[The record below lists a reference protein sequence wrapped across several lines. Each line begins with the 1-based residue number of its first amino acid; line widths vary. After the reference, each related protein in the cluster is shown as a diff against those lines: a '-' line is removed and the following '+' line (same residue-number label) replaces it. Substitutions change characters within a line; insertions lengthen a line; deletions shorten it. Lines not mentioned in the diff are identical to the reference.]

1 MSITRKVV
9 FIVISVFLL
18 SALVNLVVQ
27 QLSIMPSFIA
37 LEKETAIKNAERALG
52 AINHELNQIIPSVSD
67 WAYWT
72 DTYAYVK
79 GENPDYAQEN
89 LDTGTTLDAMGINFL
104 GIYDLSGKATWNQGL
119 NLATGE
125 PLDLGKLTESSLPED
140 HLLLQHPHLESEVKG
155 IIRTPGA
162 PLLVVAKP
170 ILTNDR
176 KGPIAGTFIMGR
188 FLDTAAIS
196 RIAELTKIPISIVTT
211 DRQTPHPSFG
221 GTVAQGVIHTDF
233 KLVETPTTWHARTTI
248 FDIFARPI
256 LTLQMDTSRNISA
269 QGATAVKQSLAILAA
284 TGMLVMFILWK
295 LLQYSILQP
304 ITRLTE
310 HAHRIGSNDD
320 LQIRLQLKR
329 EDEIGVLAR
338 TFDQMLD
345 NLSETR
351 RRLITQSYHAGIAE
365 TAMGVLHNIGN
376 AITPLNIRL
385 STLQQDLKT
394 APVAEM
400 ELVQTELADP
410 VTADDR
416 RADLVSFMELAGVEM
431 AHLIQRGQKEI
442 EVSIQQIRHIEGFL
456 ADQLRFSRS
465 ERVIEPVDMAAV
477 IREVETELRQE
488 LEDTLH
494 IEVTPSVAE
503 SGAVAGSYAALQ
515 QVVANLLI
523 NAAESVRSAGRAPGC
538 VTVTAEQESIQ
549 GQRMVGIR
557 FTDNGTGI
565 DHEHQ
570 GRLFERGFSTK
581 NREGSGYGL
590 HWSANTLQALGGRIS
605 IENVKTGRGACVLM
619 QLPPA

>member
-9 FIVISVFLL
+9 IIVISVFLL

-37 LEKETAIKNAERALG
+37 LEKETAIKNADRALG
-52 AINHELNQIIPSVSD
+52 AIDHELNQLTPSVSD

-72 DTYAYVK
+72 DTYTYVK
-79 GENPDYAQEN
+79 GENPDYEKAN
-89 LDTGTTLDAMGINFL
+89 LDIATTLDAMGINFL
-104 GIYDLSGKATWNQGL
+104 GIYDLTGKALWNQGL
-119 NLATGE
+119 NLSTGE
-125 PLDLGKLTESSLPED
+125 PLDLGQLTGSSLPEN
-140 HLLLQHPHLESEVKG
+140 HPLLQHLQLDSEVKG

-170 ILTNDR
+170 ILTTDR
-176 KGPIAGTFIMGR
+176 QGPIAGTFIMGR
-188 FLDTAAIS
+188 FLDTDAVS
-196 RIAELTKIPISIVTT
+196 RIAELTKIPILVMPT
-211 DRQTPHPSFG
+211 DRQAAVSG
-221 GTVAQGVIHTDF
+221 GKGAIGQGIRHTDIT
-233 KLVETPTTWHARTTI
+233 LAETPETWHALMTI
-248 FDIFARPI
+248 FDIFGTPV
-256 LTLQMDTSRNISA
+256 LTLQIDTSRSISA
-269 QGATAVKQSLAILAA
+269 QGAKAVKQSMAILAA
-284 TGMLVMFILWK
+284 TGVLIMFILWK
-295 LLQYSILQP
+295 LLQYNMLQP
-304 ITRLTE
+304 ITKLTE
-310 HAHRIGSNDD
+310 HAHRIGNNDD
-320 LQIRLQLKR
+320 LRIRLKLNR

-351 RRLITQSYHAGIAE
+351 RRLIAQSYHSGIAE

-385 STLQQDLKT
+385 ATLQQDLKT

-400 ELVQTELADP
+400 ELVQAELADP
-410 VTADDR
+410 ATADDR
-416 RADLVSFMELAGVEM
+416 RADLLSFMELAGVEM
-431 AHLIQRGQKEI
+431 AHLVQKGREEI

-456 ADQLRFSRS
+456 ADQLRFSRA

-477 IREVETELRQE
+477 IKEVEVELRQE
-488 LEDTLH
+488 LQDTLH

-503 SGAVAGSYAALQ
+503 SGAVAGSHAALQ

-523 NAAESVRSAGRAPGC
+523 NAAESVRSAGKAPGC
-538 VTVTAEQESIQ
+538 LTITAEQENIQ
-549 GQRMVGIR
+549 GQKMVGLR
-557 FTDNGTGI
+557 FTDNGAGI

-570 GRLFERGFSTK
+570 NRLFERGFSTK

-605 IENVKTGRGACVLM
+605 IENVKVGCGACVHML
-619 QLPPA
+619 LPLA